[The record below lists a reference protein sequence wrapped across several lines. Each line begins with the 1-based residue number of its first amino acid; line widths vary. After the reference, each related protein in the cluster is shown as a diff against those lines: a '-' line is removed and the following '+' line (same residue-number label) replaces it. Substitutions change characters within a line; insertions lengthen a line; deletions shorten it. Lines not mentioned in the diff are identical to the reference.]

1 MSGHSSLLS
10 SLGEET
16 SRGMRMKFLRS
27 TPLLSLGADLE
38 YTPLTMT
45 DSLPIYLTKA
55 EESLQGAASEFAQG
69 RYNNA
74 ANRCYY
80 ACFQAAVA
88 ALHHA
93 SIAPRGGRSEWG
105 HAFVQA
111 EFVGRM
117 IHRRRLY
124 STSLRQV
131 LARNLTLRHT
141 ADYALDLVTQPQV
154 TRALQRTQDFLTAI
168 REQVRAHESG
178 TT

>member
-1 MSGHSSLLS
+1 
-10 SLGEET
+10 
-16 SRGMRMKFLRS
+16 
-27 TPLLSLGADLE
+27 
-38 YTPLTMT
+38 MT
-45 DSLPIYLTKA
+45 DSWPIYLTKA
-55 EESLQGAASEFAQG
+55 EESLRGPASEFAQG

-93 SIAPRGGRSEWG
+93 GLAPRGGRSEWG

-111 EFVGRM
+111 EFVERL

-124 STSLRQV
+124 PTSLRQV

-141 ADYALDLVTQPQV
+141 ADYAPDLVSQIQAA
-154 TRALQRTQDFLTAI
+154 RALQRTQDFLAAI
-168 REQVRAHESG
+168 REQARAHESG

>member
-1 MSGHSSLLS
+1 MIDVW
-10 SLGEET
+10 
-16 SRGMRMKFLRS
+16 R
-27 TPLLSLGADLE
+27 
-38 YTPLTMT
+38 
-45 DSLPIYLTKA
+45 IYLTKA
-55 EESLQGAASEFAQG
+55 EESLRGAESEFAQG

-80 ACFQAAVA
+80 ACFQAAVV

-93 SIAPRGGRSEWG
+93 GLAPRGGRTEWG

-111 EFVGRM
+111 EFVGRL

-124 STSLRQV
+124 PTSLRQV

-141 ADYALDLVTQPQV
+141 ADYAPDLVTQPQV